1 MPEQATETQ
10 AAPSMNGVRKAAV
23 LCMALGA
30 EQAAQVLQSLSPTE
44 VELVTRE
51 IASIQAVPPEV
62 VESVMGEFGDVSRSV
77 ESVAGGGVEYAKQVL
92 QHTFGENKAKN
103 IVEKIEDDLEASSL
117 NQLKGAAPEVLSN
130 LLRGEH
136 PQTVA
141 LVLAHLDVKQAL
153 TVIESMES
161 ELAADVLFR
170 VANMT
175 QVSPEM
181 LDSVEACLAQKGDV
195 SLSQEMTLTG
205 GPAAVAK
212 VLNQA
217 DQEIESKLMEEI
229 AGRNAELADEIRRL
243 MFVFEDLLREVE
255 DHSPKLFEDLLLL
268 DDRSMQRLLRE
279 IEGKELA
286 LALKVASDE
295 MKQHI
300 MKNMSERAA
309 SALEEEMEFLGP
321 VKAREVEA
329 AHARIIESVRR
340 LEDAGEVIIQG
351 RGGDDDVIV

>member
-1 MPEQATETQ
+1 
-10 AAPSMNGVRKAAV
+10 
-23 LCMALGA
+23 
-30 EQAAQVLQSLSPTE
+30 
-44 VELVTRE
+44 
-51 IASIQAVPPEV
+51 
-62 VESVMGEFGDVSRSV
+62 MGEFGDVSRSV
-77 ESVAGGGVEYAKQVL
+77 ESVAGGGVEYARLIL
-92 QHTFGENKAKN
+92 QHTFGESKAKN
-103 IVEKIEDDLEASSL
+103 IVEKIEDDLEGSGL

-141 LVLAHLDVKQAL
+141 LVLAHLDVQQTL
-153 TVIESMES
+153 EVIGKMES

-175 QVSPEM
+175 QVSPDM
-181 LDSVEACLAQKGDV
+181 LDAVEACLAQKGDV

-217 DQEIESKLMEEI
+217 DQEVESKLMEEI
-229 AGRNAELADEIRRL
+229 AERNAELADEIRRL
-243 MFVFEDLLREVE
+243 MFVFEDLL
-255 DHSPKLFEDLLLL
+255 LL

-279 IEGKELA
+279 VEGKELA

-321 VKAREVEA
+321 VKAREVEE

>member
-1 MPEQATETQ
+1 MSEQDIDAQETL
-10 AAPSMNGVRKAAV
+10 SMSGVRKAAV
-23 LCMALGA
+23 LCMAMGA
-30 EQAAQVLQSLSPTE
+30 EQAAQVLQSLSPKE

-51 IASIQAVPPEV
+51 IAAIQAVPPEV
-62 VESVMGEFGDVSRSV
+62 VQTVMGEFSEVSRSV
-77 ESVAGGGVEYAKQVL
+77 ESVAGGGVEYARQIL

-103 IVEKIEDDLEASSL
+103 IVERIEDDLEGTSL
-117 NQLKGAAPEVLSN
+117 TQLKGAAPEVLSN

-136 PQTVA
+136 PQTIA
-141 LVLAHLDVKQAL
+141 LVLAHLDVDQTL
-153 TVIESMES
+153 TVIGSMES

-181 LDSVEACLAQKGDV
+181 LDAVEACLAQKGDV

-217 DQEIESKLMEEI
+217 NPEIESKLMEEI
-229 AGRNAELADEIRRL
+229 AERNGELADEIRRL
-243 MFVFEDLLREVE
+243 MFV
-255 DHSPKLFEDLLLL
+255 FEDLLLL

-279 IEGKELA
+279 VEGKELA

-329 AHARIIESVRR
+329 CHSRIIESVRR

-351 RGGDDDVIV
+351 RGGDDDVIA

>member
-243 MFVFEDLLREVE
+243 MFVFEDLL
-255 DHSPKLFEDLLLL
+255 LL

>member
-1 MPEQATETQ
+1 
-10 AAPSMNGVRKAAV
+10 
-23 LCMALGA
+23 
-30 EQAAQVLQSLSPTE
+30 
-44 VELVTRE
+44 
-51 IASIQAVPPEV
+51 
-62 VESVMGEFGDVSRSV
+62 MGEFGDVSRSV
-77 ESVAGGGVEYAKQVL
+77 ESVAGGGVEYARQVL

-103 IVEKIEDDLEASSL
+103 IVEKIEDDLDSSSL

-141 LVLAHLDVKQAL
+141 LVLAHLDVNQTL
-153 TVIESMES
+153 TVIESMEP

-170 VANMT
+170 IANMT
-175 QVSPEM
+175 QVSPDM
-181 LDSVEACLAQKGDV
+181 LDAVEACLARKGEV

-217 DQEIESKLMEEI
+217 DQEVESKLMEEI
-229 AGRNAELADEIRRL
+229 AERNAELADEIRRL
-243 MFVFEDLLREVE
+243 MFVFEDLL
-255 DHSPKLFEDLLLL
+255 LL

-279 IEGKELA
+279 VEGKELA
-286 LALKVASDE
+286 LALKVSSDE

-300 MKNMSERAA
+300 QKNMSERAA

-329 AHARIIESVRR
+329 AHSRIIESVRR